1 MYQRVKKYTSVFGIP
16 MFALISFLGHGWWA
30 FALPILT
37 FVWVPFAELFTEQ
50 SGGNF
55 SEEEER
61 KALEDPF
68 YDRLLYLM
76 VPLQFIIIFS
86 GLYLINHPESII
98 LNVNIGAVNPVPF
111 TNGLGTIGSAMLNA
125 TLPFSHG
132 STHLFGSMSLVNW
145 AVWTKFELVG
155 KIFAMGIC
163 CGVIGI
169 NLGHELGHRFG
180 KFDRFMA
187 KSLLLSSMY
196 MHFIIE
202 HNRGHHNR
210 VATDEDPATA
220 RRGEILYFFW
230 IRSIVFGYI
239 SAWKLE
245 TERLKKMEIPF
256 LSLKNEMIQFVLIQI
271 GFVAF
276 IYMVFGLKGM
286 IAFLL
291 AALIGGLLL
300 ETVNYIEHYGL
311 QRVKNPATGVY
322 EKVFPTHSWN
332 SNHKIGRI
340 FLFELTRHSDHHYI
354 ASRKY
359 QILRHFDESPQMP
372 FGYPAMLVLA
382 TFPPIWFPLMHR
394 HIEKHKQLL
403 ATRKSG
409 ASYV

>member
-1 MYQRVKKYTSVFGIP
+1 MYQRVKKYASVFVIP
-16 MFALISFLGHGWWA
+16 VFAIISFLGHNWWA

-37 FVWVPFAELFTEQ
+37 FVWVPMAELFTEQ

-55 SEEEER
+55 SEEQER
-61 KALEDPF
+61 KALEDPY

-76 VPLQFIIIFS
+76 VPLQFIIIFT
-86 GLYLINHPESII
+86 GLYLINHPQT
-98 LNVNIGAVNPVPF
+98 VAVNLNISKDPIHL
-111 TNGLGTIGSAMLNA
+111 LGDLSWIRGI
-125 TLPFSHG
+125 
-132 STHLFGSMSLVNW
+132 
-145 AVWTKFELVG
+145 VWTKFELVG
-155 KIFAMGIC
+155 KLFAMGIC

-169 NLGHELGHRFG
+169 NLGHELGHRFT
-180 KFDRFMA
+180 KFERFLA
-187 KSLLLSSMY
+187 KSLLLTSMY

-230 IRSIVFGYI
+230 IRSIIFGYI

-245 TERLKKMEIPF
+245 MERLKKMEIPF
-256 LSLKNEMIQFVLIQI
+256 FSLKNEMIQFVLIQGSFAGLI
-271 GFVAF
+271 C
-276 IYMVFGLKGM
+276 ILFGLKGM
-286 IAFLL
+286 VFFLL
-291 AALIGGLLL
+291 SALIGGLLL

-311 QRVKNPATGVY
+311 QRIKNKVTNTY

-340 FLFELTRHSDHHYI
+340 YLFELTRHSDHHYV

-372 FGYPAMLVLA
+372 FGYPSMMVIA
-382 TFPPIWFPLMHR
+382 TIPPLWFFVMHR

-403 ATRKSG
+403 ATRNRF
-409 ASYV
+409 AS